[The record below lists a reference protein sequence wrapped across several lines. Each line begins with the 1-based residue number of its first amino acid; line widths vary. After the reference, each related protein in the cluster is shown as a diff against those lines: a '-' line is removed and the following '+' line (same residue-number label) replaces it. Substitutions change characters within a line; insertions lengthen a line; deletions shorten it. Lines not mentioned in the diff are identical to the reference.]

1 LSVNKDIVSSETNCS
16 NRGFR
21 KSITVKN
28 INKGT
33 ATYRIFLTRS
43 NSDTADSKTSLY
55 KIFFNGKWCWI
66 WRINYYHDYKKNYLE
81 CRRET

>member
-33 ATYRIFLTRS
+33 ATQRIFLTRS
-43 NSDTADSKTSLY
+43 NSDTADSKPLFTKYFSME
-55 KIFFNGKWCWI
+55 NGAG
-66 WRINYYHDYKKNYLE
+66 YGG
-81 CRRET
+81 